1 MDIRH
6 YFTIIAVALTVQTN
20 ALNYRDMEFPT
31 LEVPE
36 MEGESYSLL
45 EPIYAP
51 EQSTY
56 IFDEV
61 APMPSPKMD
70 FDFFKSKTNPDI
82 KPYKFMDD
90 LTFVGIPLFVAGWA
104 VKGDKAMFRVNQKA
118 EDGGKKNTQLLTDFK
133 TGIDDYT
140 QFFGPAMVVGLKLGG
155 YEGRSD

>member
-1 MDIRH
+1 MYVNKTNEIINIMRIRH
-6 YFTIIAVALTVQTN
+6 FLTLVTVALTVQAN

-36 MEGESYSLL
+36 MEVESFSLL

-56 IFDEV
+56 VFDEV

-90 LTFVGIPLFVAGWA
+90 LTFVGIPL
-104 VKGDKAMFRVNQKA
+104 
-118 EDGGKKNTQLLTDFK
+118 
-133 TGIDDYT
+133 
-140 QFFGPAMVVGLKLGG
+140 LGC
-155 YEGRSD
+155 